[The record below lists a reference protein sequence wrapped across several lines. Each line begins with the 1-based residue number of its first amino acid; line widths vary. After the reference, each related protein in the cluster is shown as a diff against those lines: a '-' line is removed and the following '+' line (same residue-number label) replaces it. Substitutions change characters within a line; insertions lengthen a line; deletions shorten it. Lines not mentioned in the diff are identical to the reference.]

1 MCFMCQRRIVMK
13 IIEQDV
19 KKTEFAVWID
29 KEEKQLLEAF
39 ENMKKTLKSKDD
51 RILLINPET
60 FFGYDIESNTEIRL
74 EIKRIGRRK

>member
-1 MCFMCQRRIVMK
+1 MK